1 MTEGEKRVSDD
12 SNDIVIRAWEE
23 ARERVDFRGRMEAL
37 SLLAV
42 DSPEAKAVLVGMDS
56 LLGDFGVEIL
66 RSFVDELT
74 REVKGESAEE
84 L

>member
-1 MTEGEKRVSDD
+1 MSDD